1 MSEMEEKLGAIL
13 NDPRMMQQIMSLAQS
28 MGQSQGPSSSP
39 PRQAEKPAMTLPA
52 LGEMD
57 LAMIQKLSSFAGK
70 SNIDRD
76 QQTLL
81 KALGPYLS
89 RDRISKLEKAMRA
102 AKIAKFATIA
112 LNQGNL
118 ALRPGR

>member
-1 MSEMEEKLGAIL
+1 MSEIEEKLGSIL
-13 NDPRMMQQIMSLAQS
+13 NNPQMMQQIMSLAQS
-28 MGQSQGPSSSP
+28 MGQNQSPSLP
-39 PRQAEKPAMTLPA
+39 PAKQAEKAPVNLPA

-89 RDRISKLEKAMRA
+89 KDRISKLEKAMRA

-112 LNQGNL
+112 LNQGNFP
-118 ALRPGR
+118 LRTGR